1 MSLEP
6 VKVFQDLSNKIAATK
21 AHFEEY
27 SAGVSKLL
35 KLKDEILHKAVSRKP
50 LNRQQL
56 TNITVISSSLFLSK
70 AAIEEQLASVN
81 TLAGSSVD
89 QARELPSRALLHWT
103 LMAIKLL
110 KRSHVSEHLQI
121 RYRTARMLEIWDLAA
136 SSIPASPV
144 PTPRL
149 SISKQSK
156 KSSKQPAAAAA
167 MAQAP
172 SPPPA
177 ARPSSPPGRG
187 STAELAGKL
196 TVSQALVGV
205 STGQFGQTVPNV
217 APRGPSNPADLTGL
231 AGSLGVASQPDLT
244 FTMLPT
250 SNAAERSPDGTASA
264 NAAVVQPAASTLTS
278 MRQRDT
284 PLLQIN
290 PAQLSRSSSHII
302 AGPRD
307 TQFGA
312 VLSQAPES
320 NSGSISQALISGS
333 QADNVLSGLSF
344 PSASGLAAD
353 TNSAVGN
360 GMAAVGSSGSDT
372 AAALHGIKPQGSGT
386 HDLLAAVNAV
396 VGGLILRHTASLS
409 GGAALTP
416 IAEQSEADSGTVSGA
431 PMFRQQQSERVK
443 AAVATPDIFL
453 GMAAAGFRR
462 TRSNL
467 RTGGSLTASTAADLP
482 RAASMSS
489 NALGQLSHQTSREMQ
504 QTANGQQGEANCLIS
519 GLSGGTMNTDEV
531 DWRS

>member
-35 KLKDEILHKAVSRKP
+35 KLK
-50 LNRQQL
+50 
-56 TNITVISSSLFLSK
+56 
-70 AAIEEQLASVN
+70 
-81 TLAGSSVD
+81 
-89 QARELPSRALLHWT
+89 RALLHWT

-217 APRGPSNPADLTGL
+217 APRGPSNPADLT
-231 AGSLGVASQPDLT
+231 GSLGVASQPDLT